1 MKIFKMFISKV
12 LVLVLLSTLI
22 LPMLPTLE
30 VKAAVTVTW
39 EEPDKKDISKDNYK
53 YLLYA
58 KIAKFSDINSTA
70 RSSWSTASTEDKTLC
85 ADTDIAD
92 ILRDKYISQVL
103 MQSSIK
109 DYELSVYHPDAMEY
123 LTGYKT
129 LSYMIGVN
137 DQDYTTDTYCYAL
150 ALNKESG
157 KIITVICTM
166 VDSDSHNDTM
176 GLYVLDGIWDMEY
189 INLVWDNATY
199 TVNAMALLDDN
210 DITNIANT
218 LIDTSAMSTEF
229 KNGTEPKKE
238 LYNKFDNV
246 FLNAA
251 SEEVP
256 DSVWTTPLKNYSED
270 YTILL
275 LNTRGKFTF
284 AEKQNDDSNCFRE
297 NDSDIELY
305 TLGGSG
311 VSLTGVA
318 TKKAGGNTSSKI
330 EIAASGTVRY
340 IILDITNSDFINF
353 GDAVSIGKTDDV
365 KIEGLED
372 DDYYKNYIKRSN
384 ADLSVL
390 ATLVGD
396 ICTVGSGN
404 VTEFHTKLSDYI
416 NKLPG
421 CIIKNILTNVQDEME
436 EQAADW
442 AIQDAKEYYDSE
454 SKELVAENDYEAV
467 ASLLGLSIQTIS
479 NDTSIIGNTYKY
491 YDTYIYVGSS
501 FTTPVPEALK
511 STGYTV
517 KTVGDYWN
525 ELNDYQ
531 RSVLAITYKAAI
543 DARDLSG
550 KTGII
555 RSIYDAGVSGEYSST
570 IAEQFIQDG
579 NGGIL
584 DSIQS
589 VVSNKDQKLVDTY
602 SVYNIARNA
611 NTIGQYIVGTA
622 LYGANESNSIYAIYD
637 STLAGLVRKDY
648 TQDDIN
654 IDWFPQYMPSN
665 IGMFGENS
673 KYCTVLLS
681 SNSGMESFAMF
692 LYNVSYAFD
701 VAAFSEG
708 GEKLN
713 YDPVAL
719 REYFKSGSYTAV
731 DGYTSDVSFSWFTG
745 NNVDSLNGE
754 TITLS
759 DEVSVNMLRSI
770 IELHDLCEFL
780 GILEDAKNGGWT
792 DAIAE
797 YLGIYDDHESF
808 FNALRN
814 NPNIYSRA
822 DVGVT
827 SADEPLGVFFNIEDK
842 KMSDQWCKGFAASA
856 LYVPME
862 TNLYDAASIS
872 YINDPD
878 FISDFYYKYA
888 FYRKALYINTDN
900 SAIVNAKVSGDV
912 SGTRVATLR
921 DLLNYQRDII
931 LTVDDNFYNAKDINS
946 VIGSLDYSAVR
957 NGSSTDTDT
966 GWESLKNWVGDLF
979 DLSPEQI
986 LKTGANSYYSSTLA
1000 DSVTKLG
1007 GTPTL
1012 TSSIADVY
1020 LLSQDDLLGEHS
1032 VFDEYE
1038 YSVKQSY
1045 GVVSAVYRSAE
1056 LYNECLRALASD
1068 NAIFK
1073 SSKGICS
1080 TPGTNSSDWRSIYN
1094 YCMLA
1099 NLEEQMKNDAASTLD
1114 LDAPIFCDLFGNI
1127 VTESGLVIIPA
1138 AANATL
1144 CGTNWNPNT
1153 VGWSEYYN
1161 NGNRLETGEFSDEVY
1176 QWLTGVSYESNGTAT
1191 QQVQYIDHYYGD
1203 ESGETDQD
1211 KMGDPVYKTY
1221 TISSADSLNVGQYG
1235 EEVKHDN
1242 AGGYMIVDRS
1252 GQLMLRT
1259 SSLSGSSSSAII
1271 QWENLNKNSTV
1282 VKELFYNDAYFNKA
1296 ESGGIYSKTLVNL
1309 VVETLRGAPIEYIDY
1324 EYEGIS
1330 GNTDISKFGVYM
1342 AYKLEELTN
1351 ALISGTN
1358 GNAVGGNALI
1368 TMPNLAF
1375 VTGIEYI
1382 VLYVFK
1388 VVFALMLVGLAI
1400 SLYLDAVKNH
1410 LGIKSVGKFIF
1421 TCTLVIVAITLVPN
1435 LISWSYYKANKD
1447 LLASESGYIMML
1459 NYVKDYDGAEIG
1471 ITNVTTPETTTEL
1484 YVKLDD
1490 VSVNWWDVIGEV
1502 LFNNTYKTVTELYE
1516 GQLKDNAMAMQDNVQ
1531 LKGDGLYMDVQDIF
1545 DSTSI
1550 VYYPSQNR
1558 LGNITYSNSISG
1570 GTPGDRNSVVSFVL
1584 PYYVILDKL
1593 VANIDEYN
1601 QSKDITAY
1609 SWSVGSNG
1617 HIMTYDIISPY
1628 LTSSEFLDEGFDI
1641 LGLNE
1646 VLQTDVKMTSYT
1658 EGYFDNSQI
1667 ARMKLSKW
1675 YPTGSTK
1682 DQLTQDRI
1690 NEIYKYARDYVAK
1703 NESILGKIPD
1713 EVFLKVFAL
1722 QLSIK
1727 FNQVFNVHSGNAIEI
1742 MNIDTRD
1749 IARLLVSDKG
1759 SVYKYYSYGFA
1770 RFTYEES
1777 GTLGVIFSALY
1788 FVVLWVT
1795 SILKPLLMILILG
1808 LLIINVIFRKI
1819 LFRKESRCVEGY
1831 FIGCACLVAC
1841 NYAYAIM
1848 LKVSLSISEYGF
1860 GTIAA
1865 LAVALLVQ
1873 ILYVAGL
1880 CSICVIEIKDW
1891 KNNGFNEFSTIG
1903 ASITSNILHAQS
1915 VIADKVMSRQNSAYG
1930 DAKRTR
1936 AYKSDSYDMN
1946 SVDEMLDRDEEREEN
1961 GTYSQI

>member
-1 MKIFKMFISKV
+1 MKRFKRFISRV

-22 LPMLPTLE
+22 LPMLPVLIVHAESAEMTID
-30 VKAAVTVTW
+30 VGTRFTDVTMNV
-39 EEPDKKDISKDNYK
+39 DGLDIGYIDA
-53 YLLYA
+53 LCLYYNTPKNTIRNDSGSSA
-58 KIAKFSDINSTA
+58 TVLDED
-70 RSSWSTASTEDKTLC
+70 SSW
-85 ADTDIAD
+85 
-92 ILRDKYISQVL
+92 
-103 MQSSIK
+103 
-109 DYELSVYHPDAMEY
+109 
-123 LTGYKT
+123 G
-129 LSYMIGVN
+129 
-137 DQDYTTDTYCYAL
+137 
-150 ALNKESG
+150 
-157 KIITVICTM
+157 
-166 VDSDSHNDTM
+166 
-176 GLYVLDGIWDMEY
+176 
-189 INLVWDNATY
+189 
-199 TVNAMALLDDN
+199 
-210 DITNIANT
+210 
-218 LIDTSAMSTEF
+218 
-229 KNGTEPKKE
+229 
-238 LYNKFDNV
+238 
-246 FLNAA
+246 
-251 SEEVP
+251 
-256 DSVWTTPLKNYSED
+256 
-270 YTILL
+270 
-275 LNTRGKFTF
+275 
-284 AEKQNDDSNCFRE
+284 
-297 NDSDIELY
+297 NDSDVLEHCYDRVFETLRRMSIDGSQINLEKSGIPASSKFTETFGETKGIYYYYCHQHSNDTGSELTVSCDYSESKNKYYYVILFTEYYGTFHQHEDDFALITIESSKLFR
-305 TLGGSG
+305 
-311 VSLTGVA
+311 VSLKDNITMTNNGWVSNVSVVGGISGGVTADGNISLGAASARQLLDGVYDKNKIQTDLKNGYVSDESMYA
-318 TKKAGGNTSSKI
+318 TLEEYLNYDSSNRTVSIVTPYEYHIEVNHNELTVTASKGSDFTLITSSAFP
-330 EIAASGTVRY
+330 EDSG
-340 IILDITNSDFINF
+340 LSEFINF
-353 GDAVSIGKTDDV
+353 GDMAVSSESGDLVTSFFMNVFCDLCKT
-365 KIEGLED
+365 EGVPISEFQEKLSSLSDNIRSSSPTLSSILSYYANELAKQSEATRLGEA
-372 DDYYKNYIKRSN
+372 YKNQNPVTGDYAKIDSINMYDIMSFIVGYNVYCATSSAEDFNTGRYITIGDDRRVH
-384 ADLSVL
+384 LSTDWEDKDDMQLSIKDVWNELNEAQKEILHL
-390 ATLVGD
+390 A
-396 ICTVGSGN
+396 
-404 VTEFHTKLSDYI
+404 Y
-416 NKLPG
+416 
-421 CIIKNILTNVQDEME
+421 
-436 EQAADW
+436 
-442 AIQDAKEYYDSE
+442 
-454 SKELVAENDYEAV
+454 
-467 ASLLGLSIQTIS
+467 IQTIS
-479 NDTSIIGNTYKY
+479 TESFNNNEIILGIKMYSGAFAYNSGLAEEFSSANGGLIDDIKTIVKNRDQNLNDTNMI
-491 YDTYIYVGSS
+491 
-501 FTTPVPEALK
+501 
-511 STGYTV
+511 
-517 KTVGDYWN
+517 
-525 ELNDYQ
+525 
-531 RSVLAITYKAAI
+531 
-543 DARDLSG
+543 
-550 KTGII
+550 
-555 RSIYDAGVSGEYSST
+555 
-570 IAEQFIQDG
+570 
-579 NGGIL
+579 
-584 DSIQS
+584 
-589 VVSNKDQKLVDTY
+589 
-602 SVYNIARNA
+602 YNIARNC
-611 NTIGQYIVGTA
+611 NTLMRYLVGTKLYGTGTNGTSIYDIYDDVLASLISSVGQYNSNINEDYWPLHLPAEYEIFG
-622 LYGANESNSIYAIYD
+622 NESKYLWVLD
-637 STLAGLVRKDY
+637 STSEGVYDFVALL
-648 TQDDIN
+648 TDI
-654 IDWFPQYMPSN
+654 
-665 IGMFGENS
+665 
-673 KYCTVLLS
+673 
-681 SNSGMESFAMF
+681 
-692 LYNVSYAFD
+692 SYAFD
-701 VAAFSEG
+701 VAAFSDG
-708 GEKLN
+708 GEECN
-713 YDPVAL
+713 YDPSAL
-719 REYFKSGSYTAV
+719 REYFNSGTYTAR
-731 DGYTSDVSFSWFTG
+731 DGYESSVAFSWFSG
-745 NNVDSLNGE
+745 NNVNSLDG
-754 TITLS
+754 TTLPL
-759 DEVSVNMLRSI
+759 DGDKVSINMLRSI

-780 GILEDAKNGGWT
+780 GILEDALDGGWT
-792 DAIAE
+792 DAIE
-797 YLGIYDDHESF
+797 QYLNIYEEHSEF
-808 FNALRN
+808 FNALRS
-814 NPNIYSRA
+814 NPYIYSRA

-862 TNLYDAASIS
+862 TNLYDATSIS

-931 LTVDDNFYNAKDINS
+931 LTVDDNFYNAKDISS

-957 NGSSTDTDT
+957 NGSSTNTDT

-1007 GTPTL
+1007 GTPDL
-1012 TSSIADVY
+1012 MSSIADVY

-1191 QQVQYIDHYYGD
+1191 QQVQYVDHYYGD

-1296 ESGGIYSKTLVNL
+1296 ESGEIYSKTLVNL

-1490 VSVNWWDVIGEV
+1490 VSVNWWDVIGDV

-1558 LGNITYSNSISG
+1558 LGNITYSNSASG

-1667 ARMKLSKW
+1667 MRMKLSKW

-1777 GTLGVIFSALY
+1777 GTLGVIVSALY

-1865 LAVALLVQ
+1865 LVVALLVQ

>member
-1 MKIFKMFISKV
+1 MKRFKRFVSRV
-12 LVLVLLSTLI
+12 LVLVLFSTLI
-22 LPMLPTLE
+22 LPMFSPLE
-30 VKAAVTVTW
+30 VRAD
-39 EEPDKKDISKDNYK
+39 DKV
-53 YLLYA
+53 
-58 KIAKFSDINSTA
+58 
-70 RSSWSTASTEDKTLC
+70 ASVKLTKKVDFKNV
-85 ADTDIAD
+85 AD
-92 ILRDKYISQVL
+92 
-103 MQSSIK
+103 SIK
-109 DYELSVYHPDAMEY
+109 DEYSINVINDLCVYYNTCTANVFGINGGKDDVYDELEKGINKDS
-123 LTGYKT
+123 
-129 LSYMIGVN
+129 GV
-137 DQDYTTDTYCYAL
+137 QDYCYKVIIESLRMLRIENEPIDFEASGFPTEAKIGTAFGNTTGIYYTADYTHGSQIDNMYAISCDYNSETKTYYYMVLLINLHKGAHTQEDDTFIFTFSSDKFIYMCAAQGDSAAAGINITVDLGKEQAAQLLSGIY
-150 ALNKESG
+150 NKDTAMSDFKNNTVSG
-157 KIITVICTM
+157 KDMYTSLNEYARFAESSGSEGKYLIEVNTPYLMGFYISNNQVII
-166 VDSDSHNDTM
+166 
-176 GLYVLDGIWDMEY
+176 L
-189 INLVWDNATY
+189 A
-199 TVNAMALLDDN
+199 
-210 DITNIANT
+210 
-218 LIDTSAMSTEF
+218 
-229 KNGTEPKKE
+229 
-238 LYNKFDNV
+238 DNV
-246 FLNAA
+246 GSQGKTVQKSNELP
-251 SEEVP
+251 SQ
-256 DSVWTTPLKNYSED
+256 DS
-270 YTILL
+270 
-275 LNTRGKFTF
+275 
-284 AEKQNDDSNCFRE
+284 AEMKE
-297 NDSDIELY
+297 
-305 TLGGSG
+305 
-311 VSLTGVA
+311 
-318 TKKAGGNTSSKI
+318 
-330 EIAASGTVRY
+330 
-340 IILDITNSDFINF
+340 FINF
-353 GDAVSIGKTDDV
+353 GDLTFGGSDKYDLIGAVFANIFCDLCSTDGIPVNEFQGRLETFANNTGDGCIKDVLLYYAEALAKESEATRLSKEYAAQNPVDGDFSKIDSSDPYEILSFILGYNIHCAVTGDANFNSGKYIIYGSDSRVNMSFDWDNKDTGQESIHDIWDKLTSEQKDILSTLYNLTLEERNIPSVKTIGGVTRHTPNTNYDS
-365 KIEGLED
+365 GLAVEFA
-372 DDYYKNYIKRSN
+372 NAN
-384 ADLSVL
+384 ADLIDIVK
-390 ATLVGD
+390 ATV
-396 ICTVGSGN
+396 
-404 VTEFHTKLSDYI
+404 
-416 NKLPG
+416 
-421 CIIKNILTNVQDEME
+421 
-436 EQAADW
+436 
-442 AIQDAKEYYDSE
+442 
-454 SKELVAENDYEAV
+454 
-467 ASLLGLSIQTIS
+467 
-479 NDTSIIGNTYKY
+479 
-491 YDTYIYVGSS
+491 
-501 FTTPVPEALK
+501 
-511 STGYTV
+511 
-517 KTVGDYWN
+517 
-525 ELNDYQ
+525 
-531 RSVLAITYKAAI
+531 
-543 DARDLSG
+543 SG
-550 KTGII
+550 KDSNLRDTN
-555 RSIYDAGVSGEYSST
+555 SI
-570 IAEQFIQDG
+570 
-579 NGGIL
+579 
-584 DSIQS
+584 
-589 VVSNKDQKLVDTY
+589 
-602 SVYNIARNA
+602 YNIARN
-611 NTIGQYIVGTA
+611 
-622 LYGANESNSIYAIYD
+622 SNSIMQYLIGTTLYGEGTGGPSIYD
-637 STLAGLVRKDY
+637 IYDDTLASLINSLGQFNTEINTDY
-648 TQDDIN
+648 WPYHIPDTYDL
-654 IDWFPQYMPSN
+654 
-665 IGMFGENS
+665 FGTSS
-673 KYCTVLLS
+673 KYISVLNS
-681 SNSGMESFAMF
+681 SENGYETFVALM
-692 LYNVSYAFD
+692 LDISYAFD

-708 GEKLN
+708 AQEN
-713 YDPVAL
+713 YDPEAL
-719 REYFKSGSYTAV
+719 REYFKSGTYKAE
-731 DGYTSDVSFSWFTG
+731 DGYNADVEFSWFSG
-745 NNVDSLNGE
+745 NTVDSLNG
-754 TITLS
+754 TTLKLAG
-759 DEVSVNMLRSI
+759 DEVSINMLRSI

-780 GILEDAKNGGWT
+780 GIYNDALNGGWT
-792 DAIAE
+792 DAIE
-797 YLGIYDDHESF
+797 QYLNIYKEHESF
-808 FNALRN
+808 FNALRS
-814 NPNIYSRA
+814 NPYIYSRA
-822 DVGVT
+822 DKGEK
-827 SADEPLGVFFNIEDK
+827 SADEPLGVFFNIENK

-862 TNLYDAASIS
+862 TNLYDATSIS

-900 SAIVNAKVSGDV
+900 SAIVNAKVSGSV

-921 DLLNYQRDII
+921 DLLNYERDII

-946 VIGSLDYSAVR
+946 VIGNLDYSTVR
-957 NGSSTDTDT
+957 NGSSTNTDT

-1000 DSVTKLG
+1000 KSVTKLG

-1012 TSSIADVY
+1012 KSSIADVY
-1020 LLSQDDLLGEHS
+1020 LLSEEDLLGKNS

-1045 GVVSAVYRSAE
+1045 GVVSAVYRSAK

-1068 NAIFK
+1068 NAVFK
-1073 SSKGICS
+1073 SSKGICA
-1080 TPGTNSSDWRSIYN
+1080 TPGTTSSDWRSIYN

-1099 NLEEQMKNDAASTLD
+1099 NLEEQMKNDTASTLD

-1138 AANATL
+1138 SCNATL
-1144 CGTNWNPNT
+1144 CGANWNPNT

-1176 QWLTGVSYESNGTAT
+1176 EWLTGVSYESNGTAT
-1191 QQVQYIDHYYGD
+1191 QQVQYVDHYYGD
-1203 ESGETDQD
+1203 EAGENDQD
-1211 KMGDPVYKTY
+1211 KIGDPVYKTY
-1221 TISSADSLNVGQYG
+1221 TISTSDALNVGQYG

-1259 SSLSGSSSSAII
+1259 SSLSGSSTSAII

-1296 ESGGIYSKTLVNL
+1296 ASGEIYSKTIVNL

-1358 GNAVGGNALI
+1358 GNSMGGNALI

-1375 VTGIEYI
+1375 VTGVEYI

-1388 VVFALMLVGLAI
+1388 VVFAIMLVGLAI

-1410 LGIKSVGKFIF
+1410 LGIKSVGKFLF
-1421 TCTLVIVAITLVPN
+1421 TCILVIVAITLAPN

-1490 VSVNWWDVIGEV
+1490 VSVDWWDVIGEV

-1516 GQLKDNAMAMQDNVQ
+1516 SQLTDNAMAMQDNVQ

-1545 DSTSI
+1545 NSTSI

-1558 LGNITYSNSISG
+1558 LGNIAYSNST
-1570 GTPGDRNSVVSFVL
+1570 GTGTAGDRNSVVSFVL

-1658 EGYFDNSQI
+1658 EGYFNNSQI
-1667 ARMKLSKW
+1667 ERMKMSKW

-1703 NESILGKIPD
+1703 NEDILGKIPD

-1727 FNQVFNVHSGNAIEI
+1727 FNQVFNIHSGNAIEI

-1777 GTLGVIFSALY
+1777 GTLGVIFAALY
-1788 FVVLWVT
+1788 FVVLWMT

-1808 LLIINVIFRKI
+1808 LLIINVIFRKM
-1819 LFRKESRCVEGY
+1819 LFRKESRCIEGY
-1831 FIGCACLVAC
+1831 LIGCACLVAC

-1860 GTIAA
+1860 GTVAA

-1873 ILYVAGL
+1873 VLYVMGL
-1880 CSICVIEIKDW
+1880 CAICVIEIKDW
-1891 KNNGFNEFSTIG
+1891 KNSGFNEFSTIG

-1936 AYKSDSYDMN
+1936 TYKSDNYDIN
-1946 SVDEMLDRDEEREEN
+1946 SVDEMLDRDDEREEN

>member
-1 MKIFKMFISKV
+1 MKRFKRFISGV
-12 LVLVLLSTLI
+12 FVLVLLSTLI
-22 LPMLPTLE
+22 LPMLPVLE
-30 VKAAVTVTW
+30 VKAAVLPESDAKVLFSREETLANASIFLMRDVSTGESKVTQ
-39 EEPDKKDISKDNYK
+39 Y
-53 YLLYA
+53 
-58 KIAKFSDINSTA
+58 STNVKGG
-70 RSSWSTASTEDKTLC
+70 DC
-85 ADTDIAD
+85 D
-92 ILRDKYISQVL
+92 
-103 MQSSIK
+103 
-109 DYELSVYHPDAMEY
+109 
-123 LTGYKT
+123 YKT
-129 LSYMIGVN
+129 VFDSPKDSLNAFITGMLYCSTDKFLQSNVNITGNNETLESYMSNLYYVGSGVRWTEEI
-137 DQDYTTDTYCYAL
+137 YTDSLVHVMVCY
-150 ALNKESG
+150 NKESH
-157 KIITVICTM
+157 KFNTFVTSAVVSRDINVKETIAMTIAESNELLNVAYLNREYKNNIKLVSVQDIITENISNYSKLINNVLS
-166 VDSDSHNDTM
+166 VDMLQSDVSNPE
-176 GLYVLDGIWDMEY
+176 GIDASKYTPLTY
-189 INLVWDNATY
+189 IADYIEVNYTYEGKEKKSYGFKIDVGGTLLVDEKQSGNVY
-199 TVNAMALLDDN
+199 NN
-210 DITNIANT
+210 KI
-218 LIDTSAMSTEF
+218 E
-229 KNGTEPKKE
+229 NGTFISDAGTFTSPQG
-238 LYNKFDNV
+238 NKGINIPYASAFIFADLSNADWGNWGDTRQLGNV
-246 FLNAA
+246 KLPTGLKA
-251 SEEVP
+251 S
-256 DSVWTTPLKNYSED
+256 DLKDENERSIFTQSD
-270 YTILL
+270 KIL
-275 LNTRGKFTF
+275 
-284 AEKQNDDSNCFRE
+284 E
-297 NDSDIELY
+297 
-305 TLGGSG
+305 
-311 VSLTGVA
+311 
-318 TKKAGGNTSSKI
+318 
-330 EIAASGTVRY
+330 
-340 IILDITNSDFINF
+340 
-353 GDAVSIGKTDDV
+353 GDAVCTELGNFIQSLCSTDLSRDDFTDNLVKMEEKIGKEETIS
-365 KIEGLED
+365 KIIHAYRDNMADLAGKWKIQDEQQWVTE
-372 DDYYKNYIKRSN
+372 N
-384 ADLSVL
+384 ADNTL
-390 ATLVGD
+390 AANA
-396 ICTVGSGN
+396 S
-404 VTEFHTKLSDYI
+404 SDYEMMA
-416 NKLPG
+416 L
-421 CIIKNILTNVQDEME
+421 IIG
-436 EQAADW
+436 
-442 AIQDAKEYYDSE
+442 
-454 SKELVAENDYEAV
+454 EAV
-467 ASLLGLSIQTIS
+467 KQSSAGNSL
-479 NDTSIIGNTYKY
+479 IGKYITYNNEVY
-491 YDTYIYVGSS
+491 YVGQY
-501 FTTPVPEALK
+501 FTSAGSLSGAK
-511 STGYTV
+511 NLNTV
-517 KTVGDYWN
+517 WSNNLT
-525 ELNDYQ
+525 DYQ
-531 RSVLAITYKAAI
+531 RSSLSVAYKSVC
-543 DARDLSG
+543 DTRDFS
-550 KTGII
+550 TGIL
-555 RSIYDAGVSGEYSST
+555 RTVYDYGVKGTYTEEG
-570 IAEQFIQDG
+570 ANELKADVRLNF
-579 NGGIL
+579 
-584 DSIQS
+584 DSIKT
-589 VVSNKDQKLVDTY
+589 VVTNKDSNLVDNY

-611 NTIGQYIVGTA
+611 NTLGQYIVGVS
-622 LYGANESNSIYAIYD
+622 LYGVGSDESTSIYNLYD
-637 STLAGLVRKDY
+637 ATLAGLMMKDY
-648 TQDDIN
+648 TQSGVN
-654 IDWFPQYMPSN
+654 ESWFPYKLPAN
-665 IGMFGENS
+665 INVFGENT
-673 KYCTVLLS
+673 KYYTVLLS
-681 SNSGMESFAMF
+681 SSEDNFEVFTSF

-701 VAAFSEG
+701 VAAFSQG
-708 GEKLN
+708 GEEFN

-719 REYFKSGSYTAV
+719 REYFKSGTYTAG
-731 DGYTSDVSFSWFTG
+731 DGYTTDVSFSWFTG

-797 YLGIYDDHESF
+797 YLGIYDDHEPF

-814 NPNIYSRA
+814 NPYIYSRA
-822 DVGVT
+822 DVGIT

-862 TNLYDAASIS
+862 TNLYDATSIS

-1161 NGNRLETGEFSDEVY
+1161 NGNRLEIGEFSDEVY

-1191 QQVQYIDHYYGD
+1191 QQVQYVDHYYGD

-1330 GNTDISKFGVYM
+1330 GNADISKFGVYM

-1435 LISWSYYKANKD
+1435 LISWSYYKSNKD

-1558 LGNITYSNSISG
+1558 LGNITYSNSTSG

-1667 ARMKLSKW
+1667 TRMKLSKW

-1690 NEIYKYARDYVAK
+1690 NEIYKYARDYVAN

-1860 GTIAA
+1860 GTIVA

>member
-1 MKIFKMFISKV
+1 MKRFKRFISRV
-12 LVLVLLSTLI
+12 FVLVLLSTLI
-22 LPMLPTLE
+22 LPMLPVLE
-30 VKAAVTVTW
+30 VKAASSDVDLEIVSDYSKLCASDGSWAFYGSKVTPTDRLRAASNDTN
-39 EEPDKKDISKDNYK
+39 DKFLDNTFAAITPTEDFPTPAYQVGISAANRIKLKSGNYLSFSNTTKFDAQKISEDVGEVVPVYYTYVGEDRDSFDWFAFVGCDYSIQDDK
-53 YLLYA
+53 YYYTVHLACNEGDLVYCDCYYFSVF
-58 KIAKFSDINSTA
+58 KSDKLVKFGFFSDKGNKPLYLDEDNISEGSSSHYTFKYNEDIVNILTDKVPLDTITTDIENYTYSEAVYDKLGSSIEYNSTTNTISFNA
-70 RSSWSTASTEDKTLC
+70 ERC
-85 ADTDIAD
+85 AILVLGDAGVDIAEYED
-92 ILRDKYISQVL
+92 NLEYNDLDGFTSLIS
-103 MQSSIK
+103 
-109 DYELSVYHPDAMEY
+109 
-123 LTGYKT
+123 
-129 LSYMIGVN
+129 
-137 DQDYTTDTYCYAL
+137 DTYSLPDELTMSKNIFTNDC
-150 ALNKESG
+150 
-157 KIITVICTM
+157 KIDD
-166 VDSDSHNDTM
+166 VDF
-176 GLYVLDGIWDMEY
+176 V
-189 INLVWDNATY
+189 
-199 TVNAMALLDDN
+199 
-210 DITNIANT
+210 
-218 LIDTSAMSTEF
+218 
-229 KNGTEPKKE
+229 
-238 LYNKFDNV
+238 
-246 FLNAA
+246 
-251 SEEVP
+251 
-256 DSVWTTPLKNYSED
+256 
-270 YTILL
+270 
-275 LNTRGKFTF
+275 
-284 AEKQNDDSNCFRE
+284 
-297 NDSDIELY
+297 
-305 TLGGSG
+305 
-311 VSLTGVA
+311 
-318 TKKAGGNTSSKI
+318 
-330 EIAASGTVRY
+330 
-340 IILDITNSDFINF
+340 NF
-353 GDAVSIGKTDDV
+353 GDATSASRDNDGSLGPLAVWACKVVQAACFSKVYGDEFDTAIDKFVDGHSSIICDIIKEFHEAMKSNRQGWEFDEQLSAQTLAEINNKTSLTNSNYEIMSYILEWNIVCMANSDKVFCSVTRPMYITTADGRNVYLSNDWNDNGSSNLNMESIHDIWDCLTDYQKDVLGSIYTELSSRHESLGDWPNKAMYYISAIGSNMPKKSYDSSIG
-365 KIEGLED
+365 E
-372 DDYYKNYIKRSN
+372 
-384 ADLSVL
+384 
-390 ATLVGD
+390 
-396 ICTVGSGN
+396 
-404 VTEFHTKLSDYI
+404 EFS
-416 NKLPG
+416 
-421 CIIKNILTNVQDEME
+421 
-436 EQAADW
+436 
-442 AIQDAKEYYDSE
+442 
-454 SKELVAENDYEAV
+454 
-467 ASLLGLSIQTIS
+467 IS
-479 NDTSIIGNTYKY
+479 N
-491 YDTYIYVGSS
+491 
-501 FTTPVPEALK
+501 
-511 STGYTV
+511 
-517 KTVGDYWN
+517 
-525 ELNDYQ
+525 Q
-531 RSVLAITYKAAI
+531 
-543 DARDLSG
+543 
-550 KTGII
+550 
-555 RSIYDAGVSGEYSST
+555 
-570 IAEQFIQDG
+570 
-579 NGGIL
+579 GIL
-584 DSIQS
+584 DT
-589 VVSNKDQKLVDTY
+589 VKLTVDNKDNNLLDTN
-602 SVYNIARNA
+602 SIYNIARNC
-611 NTIGQYIVGTA
+611 NTLGQYIIGTS
-622 LYGANESNSIYAIYD
+622 LYGANDTNSIYSIYD
-637 STLAGLVRKDY
+637 DTLASLMIKDY
-648 TQDDIN
+648 TFVDLNKDYFPSKLPADIG
-654 IDWFPQYMPSN
+654 I
-665 IGMFGENS
+665 FGENS
-673 KYCTVLLS
+673 ELYTVLKS
-681 SNSGMESFAMF
+681 STEEQLQIYASFM
-692 LYNVSYAFD
+692 YRVSYAFD
-701 VAAFSEG
+701 VAAFSQG
-708 GEKLN
+708 GEEFN

-719 REYFKSGSYTAV
+719 REYFKSGSYTAG
-731 DGYTSDVSFSWFTG
+731 DGYASDVSFSWFTG

-792 DAIAE
+792 DTIAE

-814 NPNIYSRA
+814 NPYIYSRA
-822 DVGVT
+822 DVGIT

-862 TNLYDAASIS
+862 TNLYDATSIS

-1191 QQVQYIDHYYGD
+1191 QQVQYVDHYYGD

-1435 LISWSYYKANKD
+1435 LISWSYYKSNKD

-1490 VSVNWWDVIGEV
+1490 VSVDWWDVIGEV

-1516 GQLKDNAMAMQDNVQ
+1516 SQLTDNAMAMQDNVQ

-1558 LGNITYSNSISG
+1558 LGNIAYSNST
-1570 GTPGDRNSVVSFVL
+1570 GTGTAGDRNSVVSFVL

-1658 EGYFDNSQI
+1658 EGYFNNSQI
-1667 ARMKLSKW
+1667 ERMKMSKW

-1703 NESILGKIPD
+1703 NEDILGKIPD

-1727 FNQVFNVHSGNAIEI
+1727 FNQVFNIHSGNAIEI

-1770 RFTYEES
+1770 RFAYEES
-1777 GTLGVIFSALY
+1777 GTLGVIFAALY

-1808 LLIINVIFRKI
+1808 LLIINVIFRKM
-1819 LFRKESRCVEGY
+1819 LFRKESRCIEGY
-1831 FIGCACLVAC
+1831 LIGCACLVAC

-1860 GTIAA
+1860 GTVAA

-1873 ILYVAGL
+1873 VLYVMGL
-1880 CSICVIEIKDW
+1880 CAICVIEIKDW
-1891 KNNGFNEFSTIG
+1891 KNSGFNEFSTIG

-1936 AYKSDSYDMN
+1936 TYKSDNYDIN
-1946 SVDEMLDRDEEREEN
+1946 SVDEMLDRDDEREEN